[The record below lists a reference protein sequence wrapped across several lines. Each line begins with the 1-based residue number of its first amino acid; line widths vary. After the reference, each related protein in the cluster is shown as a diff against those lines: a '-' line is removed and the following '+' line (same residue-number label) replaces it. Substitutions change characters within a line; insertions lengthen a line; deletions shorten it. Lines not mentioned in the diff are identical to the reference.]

1 MIAGTT
7 NGSTP
12 SLQVMTNQGN
22 GTFTPYTHTF
32 DGVYGGAARWVDYDG
47 DSALDLLLTGT
58 GSAGNTLR
66 LYRSRD
72 CISDLG
78 LTKRVSPSSVLP
90 GDEVIYT
97 LQFQKTGPQIAT
109 RVVLTEILPVSL
121 FSGVSFTSTLPITPV
136 FGVPYIWQLPNI
148 PVGEGGTIVVRGRT
162 TFAATGA
169 TINNTATIHARED
182 ITPTNDS
189 ATAVL
194 TVRAPILNFVTTDL
208 TVDENGGSA
217 TVQVQL
223 DIPNPLGNV
232 LVTYRSS
239 QGTAQPGQ
247 DYTTVDNV
255 LVIPAGQT
263 SGSFTVPIVNDTLD
277 EENETILLD
286 LLNPVGAKLGAQGRA
301 VLTIVDNDALPTLS
315 VSGPDIVEH
324 ANVAEFVFT
333 LSAASGRPIT
343 LTVNTINDGN
353 GAGLCCNGRQ
363 ACGDSS
369 GHHNAESS
377 TDR

>member
-1 MIAGTT
+1 M
-7 NGSTP
+7 
-12 SLQVMTNQGN
+12 
-22 GTFTPYTHTF
+22 
-32 DGVYGGAARWVDYDG
+32 
-47 DSALDLLLTGT
+47 
-58 GSAGNTLR
+58 
-66 LYRSRD
+66 
-72 CISDLG
+72 
-78 LTKRVSPSSVLP
+78 
-90 GDEVIYT
+90 
-97 LQFQKTGPQIAT
+97 AT

-315 VSGPDIVEH
+315 VSGPDTVEH

-343 LTVNTINDGN
+343 LTVNTINDTATAPADFVALVDKRVVIPAGTTTAKVQVQIVDDKIQEPAERFFLSVSATNATLTTGQAAATIRDNDGN
-353 GAGLCCNGRQ
+353 TLYMPIISKR
-363 ACGDSS
+363 
-369 GHHNAESS
+369 
-377 TDR
+377 R